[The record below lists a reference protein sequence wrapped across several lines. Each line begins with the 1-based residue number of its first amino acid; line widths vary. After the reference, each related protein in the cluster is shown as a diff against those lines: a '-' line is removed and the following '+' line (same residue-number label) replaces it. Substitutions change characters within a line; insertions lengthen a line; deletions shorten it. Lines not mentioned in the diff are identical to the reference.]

1 MTSPTTEKKKQGN
14 AQYTYIAIYGR
25 NPSPLS
31 DHVHCF
37 KYFKKMM
44 DMSTQAL
51 QALGR
56 KCSHPKSWSKKKTM
70 VFAISPGILTQL
82 AVPQSKPPGVNCACL
97 KKPRT
102 NAVAAFQR
110 YKTEAS
116 RDETTTKGDLFVW
129 IDSMVFILSPGPV
142 MWRDFC
148 WLINW
153 QTLTIFVHEMFLLRP
168 KGMKKTPPFQP
179 LKWCRRLRWWT
190 LKMTLPN
197 WRSIL
202 QRNKNR

>member
-1 MTSPTTEKKKQGN
+1 MIMS
-14 AQYTYIAIYGR
+14 IASNI
-25 NPSPLS
+25 S
-31 DHVHCF
+31 
-37 KYFKKMM
+37 KKMM

-116 RDETTTKGDLFVW
+116 RDETTTKGNLFVW
-129 IDSMVFILSPGPV
+129 IDSIGFHIISRACGGIFVG
-142 MWRDFC
+142 WY
-148 WLINW
+148 W
-153 QTLTIFVHEMFLLRP
+153 QALTIFVPDMFLLRP

-179 LKWCRRLRWWT
+179 LKLRRRLRWWT
-190 LKMTLPN
+190 LKMMLPN
-197 WRSIL
+197 CRSIM
-202 QRNKNR
+202 